1 MPSFSNFVTMLAW
14 SALLFNASAMA
25 ALLRRQDAAVNTT
38 TIPLRIMSLG
48 ASVTF
53 GVGSTT
59 GNSYRKNL
67 LDLVTTNGVS
77 PSVQY
82 VGDKNNGNFDN
93 NAVEATNGFTI
104 SQIAGLANTAV
115 PQFLPNLVLMDAG
128 TNNCNGGGLV
138 SDAGAQ
144 VTTMINNVFAQSPG
158 VTVILTTV
166 LVNSVAAQD
175 ACRVDENNQYTQ
187 LVATMQAAGAKLV
200 FVDMRSPAGPL
211 VTDLADGRH
220 PNDGGYVK
228 VANVWFSGIQE
239 VINKGLLVEPVAL
252 PTTSRA

>member
-1 MPSFSNFVTMLAW
+1 MLAW
-14 SALLFNASAMA
+14 FALLFNATAMA

-38 TIPLRIMSLG
+38 TIPLRIMALG

-67 LDLVTTNGVS
+67 LDLLITTSSVT

-82 VGDKNNGNFDN
+82 VGDKTNGDFEF

-128 TNNCNGGGLV
+128 TNNCNGGGFV
-138 SDAGAQ
+138 TDAGAQ
-144 VTTMINNVFAQSPG
+144 VTAMINNVFAQSPG
-158 VTVILTTV
+158 ATVILTTI

-200 FVDMRSPAGPL
+200 FVDMRGPAGPL

-228 VANVWFSGIQE
+228 MANVWFSGIQE
-239 VINKGLLVEPVAL
+239 AINKGLLVL
-252 PTTSRA
+252 PA